1 MTALVFA
8 SPTPPFPLDN
18 GGRVRMHRLL
28 TGLAAQFDTTFVT
41 YEHHPASGRP
51 ACGRRELAEFL
62 PGIDVVTVPGLG
74 PQPARASAVAGLRA
88 LLSPLPAS
96 WRPYHRATFARTL
109 NDEVRRR
116 GAELVHFDYFALFA
130 SIPGVVNVRAP
141 HNVES
146 TIARQ
151 EAARQHGYGRIWHE
165 AEWRKL
171 RAFERRVLR
180 DSQLCV
186 AVSEADAR
194 ALARA
199 GARRVAVC
207 PNGTDPVQRL
217 APPTRDDAEPLRIVF
232 VGAGAYPPNERG
244 IAWFVR
250 DVFPLVQ
257 ARVHATLDVIGNPPP
272 QPVEAPGVTYVGR
285 VAEVRGW
292 YERAHVAIVPVF
304 EGSGTRLKVVEAMA
318 LGRPLVS
325 TRLGAEGLPV
335 SSPKHYLQ
343 ADDPA
348 AFATALVE
356 VARWCSVG
364 DTKLANMLTSARA
377 AAEPLFWP
385 QIVERLCELYRRAIV
400 NGPDP
405 GLPAS
410 RAGEPRIDPP
420 AG

>member
-1 MTALVFA
+1 
-8 SPTPPFPLDN
+8 
-18 GGRVRMHRLL
+18 MHRLL

-41 YEHHPASGRP
+41 FEHHPASGRP
-51 ACGRRELAEFL
+51 AGGRRELAELL

-74 PQPARASAVAGLRA
+74 PQPNRASAAAGLRA

-109 NDEVRRR
+109 NHEVRRR
-116 GAELVHFDYFALFA
+116 GADLVHFDYFAFFPPV
-130 SIPGVVNVRAP
+130 PGVVNVRAL

-151 EAARQHGYGRIWHE
+151 EAASQRGYGRVWHE

-171 RAFERRVLR
+171 RALERRAVR
-180 DSQLCV
+180 QSQLCI
-186 AVSEADAR
+186 AVSDADAR

-199 GARRVAVC
+199 GARHVAVC
-207 PNGTDPVQRL
+207 PNGTDPVQPL
-217 APPTRDDAEPLRIVF
+217 APPTREDAGPLRIVF
-232 VGAGAYPPNERG
+232 VGAGVYPPNGRG

-257 ARVHATLDVIGNPPP
+257 ARVHATLDVVGNPPP
-272 QPVEAPGVTYVGR
+272 QPVQAPGVTYVGR
-285 VAEVRGW
+285 VPDVRTW

-304 EGSGTRLKVVEAMA
+304 EGSGTRLKIVEAMA
-318 LGRPLVS
+318 LGRPIVS
-325 TRLGAEGLPV
+325 TRLGAEGLPI
-335 SSPKHYLQ
+335 SSPEHYLQ
-343 ADDPA
+343 ADDPG
-348 AFATALVE
+348 AFANALVE
-356 VARWCSVG
+356 MARWCSG
-364 DTKLANMLTSARA
+364 RDTRLANMLASARA

-385 QIVERLCELYRRAIV
+385 RIVERLCEVYRRAIL
-400 NGPDP
+400 NGPDS

-410 RAGEPRIDPP
+410 EAGELPIGPL